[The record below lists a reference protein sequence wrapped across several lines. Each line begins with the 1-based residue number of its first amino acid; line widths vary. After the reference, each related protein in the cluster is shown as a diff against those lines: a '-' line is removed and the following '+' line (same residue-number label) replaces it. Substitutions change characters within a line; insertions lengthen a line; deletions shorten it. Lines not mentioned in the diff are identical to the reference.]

1 MMTSKP
7 RILVVTHQFT
17 PHVSPRTTRWSILCE
32 ELSSRGYEVHV
43 ITGTRQNGNENKDY
57 QVQYLGSDRL
67 GSLIESTRRASSKS
81 EENNIIKKLF
91 FFIAKRIYRLI
102 YRVFAWPDYSM
113 LWYFSVRMKI
123 KNIPDYDLLI
133 SVSLPFTSHLVAYTL
148 NKKRGTRWIMDIGD
162 PFYLKKDAPENN
174 KYLYSYLNKY
184 FENKFYKHASKVVFT
199 HKESMEHHKKT
210 FDTLNQKSSLLP
222 PVFHTKINK
231 KTNNFNYKKTPV
243 KVAYFGV
250 LTIGVR
256 TPDNFLSFIN
266 ALDMNNIEI
275 HWYTNED
282 SKHMIKSVYS
292 NSSKNFFHDM
302 VPRDEALDLMD
313 NEYHALLNIG
323 NQNPFQLPSKVI
335 EYISTG
341 KPIIHYSEIT
351 DDPVVGILNERSNS
365 IIINRNTNPE
375 QAKKE
380 FKEKMFSDKS
390 ISSVENFNSVFV
402 VNELLK
408 LI

>member
-113 LWYFSVRMKI
+113 LWYFSVRRKI

-133 SVSLPFTSHLVAYTL
+133 SVSLPYTSHLVAYTL

-199 HKESMEHHKKT
+199 HQESMEYHKKT
-210 FDTLNQKSSLLP
+210 FDTLNHKSSLLP

-250 LTIGVR
+250 LTMGVR

-266 ALDMNNIEI
+266 ELDMNNLEI

-292 NSSKNFFHDM
+292 KSSINFFHDM

-365 IIINRNTNPE
+365 IIINKNTNPE

-390 ISSVENFNSVFV
+390 VSSVENFNSVSV

>member
-43 ITGTRQNGNENKDY
+43 ITGTRQNGNENKNY

-113 LWYFSVRMKI
+113 LWYFSVRRKI

-292 NSSKNFFHDM
+292 KSSKNFFHDM

-365 IIINRNTNPE
+365 IIINRKTNPE

-390 ISSVENFNSVFV
+390 ISSVENFNSVSV

>member
-67 GSLIESTRRASSKS
+67 GSLIESTRRSSSKS
-81 EENNIIKKLF
+81 EENIIFKKLF

-184 FENKFYKHASKVVFT
+184 FENELSKKIHNKDLIESFVDKSELIAE
-199 HKESMEHHKKT
+199 HYENLELSKAMKEIMSCADKANQYVDKMEPWVLIKNEENRELVHEICST
-210 FDTLNQKSSLLP
+210 ALNLFRMLVIMIE
-222 PVFHTKINK
+222 PVTPELSRNSFLFLNEEPTWKDINK
-231 KTNNFNYKKTPV
+231 P
-243 KVAYFGV
+243 
-250 LTIGVR
+250 
-256 TPDNFLSFIN
+256 
-266 ALDMNNIEI
+266 
-275 HWYTNED
+275 
-282 SKHMIKSVYS
+282 
-292 NSSKNFFHDM
+292 
-302 VPRDEALDLMD
+302 
-313 NEYHALLNIG
+313 LLCHKI
-323 NQNPFQLPSKVI
+323 
-335 EYISTG
+335 
-341 KPIIHYSEIT
+341 
-351 DDPVVGILNERSNS
+351 
-365 IIINRNTNPE
+365 
-375 QAKKE
+375 
-380 FKEKMFSDKS
+380 
-390 ISSVENFNSVFV
+390 
-402 VNELLK
+402 
-408 LI
+408 

>member
-91 FFIAKRIYRLI
+91 FFVAKRIYRLI

-292 NSSKNFFHDM
+292 KSSKNFFHDM

-390 ISSVENFNSVFV
+390 VSSVENFNSVSV

>member
-1 MMTSKP
+1 MED
-7 RILVVTHQFT
+7 H
-17 PHVSPRTTRWSILCE
+17 
-32 ELSSRGYEVHV
+32 
-43 ITGTRQNGNENKDY
+43 N
-57 QVQYLGSDRL
+57 
-67 GSLIESTRRASSKS
+67 
-81 EENNIIKKLF
+81 
-91 FFIAKRIYRLI
+91 
-102 YRVFAWPDYSM
+102 
-113 LWYFSVRMKI
+113 
-123 KNIPDYDLLI
+123 
-133 SVSLPFTSHLVAYTL
+133 YT
-148 NKKRGTRWIMDIGD
+148 
-162 PFYLKKDAPENN
+162 FY
-174 KYLYSYLNKY
+174 
-184 FENKFYKHASKVVFT
+184 
-199 HKESMEHHKKT
+199 
-210 FDTLNQKSSLLP
+210 TLNQKSSLLP
-222 PVFHTKINK
+222 PVFHAKINK

-292 NSSKNFFHDM
+292 KSSKNFFHDM
-302 VPRDEALDLMD
+302 VPRDEALDLME

-365 IIINRNTNPE
+365 IIINKNTNPE

-390 ISSVENFNSVFV
+390 VSSVENFNSVSV

>member
-1 MMTSKP
+1 MTSKP

-32 ELSSRGYEVHV
+32 ELANRGYEVQV
-43 ITGTRQNGNENKDY
+43 ITGTRQNGNDSKNYK
-57 QVQYLGSDRL
+57 VQYLGSDRL
-67 GSLIESTRRASSKS
+67 GGLIESTRRASSKS
-81 EENNIIKKLF
+81 EENNLAIKLF
-91 FFIAKRIYRLI
+91 FFLAKRVYRLI
-102 YRVFAWPDYSM
+102 YRTFAWPDYSM
-113 LWYFSVRMKI
+113 LWYFSVRRKI
-123 KNIPDYDLLI
+123 NSIPEHDLLI
-133 SVSLPFTSHLVAYTL
+133 SVSLPFSSHLVAYTL

-184 FENKFYKHASKVVFT
+184 FENKFYKRASKVVFT
-199 HKESMEHHKKT
+199 HKESMEYHKQT
-210 FDTLNQKSSLLP
+210 FDILNNKSSLLP
-222 PVFHTKINK
+222 PVFLTKISE

-250 LTIGVR
+250 LTKGVR
-256 TPDNFLSFIN
+256 TPENFILFMNKLDIN
-266 ALDMNNIEI
+266 NLEF
-275 HWYTNED
+275 HWYTNDD
-282 SKHMIKSVYS
+282 SKQMVKATYS
-292 NSSKNFFHDM
+292 KYRRNFFHEM

-341 KPIIHYSEIT
+341 KPIVHYSEIS
-351 DDPVVGILNERSNS
+351 DDPVIGILKERSNS
-365 IIINRNTNPE
+365 IIINNNKNPE
-375 QAKKE
+375 QVKKE
-380 FKEKMFSDKS
+380 FKEKMFSDND
-390 ISSVENFNSVFV
+390 ISSVENFNSISA

>member
-1 MMTSKP
+1 MTSKP

-43 ITGTRQNGNENKDY
+43 ITGTRQNGNENKNY

-91 FFIAKRIYRLI
+91 FFVAKRIYRLI

-292 NSSKNFFHDM
+292 KSSKNFFHDM

-390 ISSVENFNSVFV
+390 ISSVENFNSVSV

>member
-1 MMTSKP
+1 MTSKP

-43 ITGTRQNGNENKDY
+43 ITGTRQNGNENKNY

-91 FFIAKRIYRLI
+91 FFVAKRIYRLI

-292 NSSKNFFHDM
+292 KSSKNFFHDM
-302 VPRDEALDLMD
+302 VPRDEALDLMN

-390 ISSVENFNSVFV
+390 ISSVENFNSVSV

>member
-1 MMTSKP
+1 MTSKP

-32 ELSSRGYEVHV
+32 ELANRGYEVQV
-43 ITGTRQNGNENKDY
+43 ITGTRQNGNDSKNYK
-57 QVQYLGSDRL
+57 VQYLGSDRL
-67 GSLIESTRRASSKS
+67 GGLIESTRRASSKS
-81 EENNIIKKLF
+81 EENNLAIKLF
-91 FFIAKRIYRLI
+91 FFLAKRIYRLI
-102 YRVFAWPDYSM
+102 YRTFAWPDYSM
-113 LWYFSVRMKI
+113 LWYFSVRRKI
-123 KNIPDYDLLI
+123 NSIPEHDLLI

-148 NKKRGTRWIMDIGD
+148 NKKRGSRWIMDIGD
-162 PFYLKKDAPENN
+162 PFYLKKEAPENN

-184 FENKFYKHASKVVFT
+184 FENKFYKRASKVVFT
-199 HKESMEHHKKT
+199 HKESMEYHKQT
-210 FDTLNQKSSLLP
+210 FDILNNKSSLLP
-222 PVFHTKINK
+222 PVFLTKISD

-250 LTIGVR
+250 LTKGVR
-256 TPDNFLSFIN
+256 TPENFILFMNKLDIN
-266 ALDMNNIEI
+266 NLEF
-275 HWYTNED
+275 HWYTNDD
-282 SKHMIKSVYS
+282 SKQMVKATYS
-292 NSSKNFFHDM
+292 KYRRNFFHEM

-341 KPIIHYSEIT
+341 KPIIHYSEII
-351 DDPVVGILNERSNS
+351 DDPVVDILKERSNS
-365 IIINRNTNPE
+365 IIINHNKNPE
-375 QAKKE
+375 QVKKE
-380 FKEKMFSDKS
+380 FKEKMFSDND
-390 ISSVENFNSVFV
+390 ISSVENFNSISA

>member
-43 ITGTRQNGNENKDY
+43 ITGTRQNGNENKNY

-113 LWYFSVRMKI
+113 LWYFSVRRGI
-123 KNIPDYDLLI
+123 KNIPDYDFLI

-199 HKESMEHHKKT
+199 HQESMEYHKKT
-210 FDTLNQKSSLLP
+210 FDTLNHKSSLLP

-250 LTIGVR
+250 LTMGVR

-266 ALDMNNIEI
+266 ELDMNNLEI

-292 NSSKNFFHDM
+292 KSSKNFFHDM

-365 IIINRNTNPE
+365 IIINKNTNPE

-390 ISSVENFNSVFV
+390 VSSVENFNSVSV

>member
-43 ITGTRQNGNENKDY
+43 ITGTRQNGNENKNY

-91 FFIAKRIYRLI
+91 FFVAKRIYRLI

-292 NSSKNFFHDM
+292 KSSKNFFHDM

-390 ISSVENFNSVFV
+390 ISSVENFNSVSV

>member
-43 ITGTRQNGNENKDY
+43 ITGTRQNGNENKNY

-91 FFIAKRIYRLI
+91 FFVAKRIYRLI

-113 LWYFSVRMKI
+113 LWYFSVRRKI

-266 ALDMNNIEI
+266 ALDINNIEI

-292 NSSKNFFHDM
+292 KSSKNFFHDM
-302 VPRDEALDLMD
+302 VPRDEALDLMN

-390 ISSVENFNSVFV
+390 ISSVENFNSVSV

>member
-365 IIINRNTNPE
+365 IIINRKTNPE

>member
-1 MMTSKP
+1 M
-7 RILVVTHQFT
+7 F
-17 PHVSPRTTRWSILCE
+17 
-32 ELSSRGYEVHV
+32 
-43 ITGTRQNGNENKDY
+43 
-57 QVQYLGSDRL
+57 
-67 GSLIESTRRASSKS
+67 
-81 EENNIIKKLF
+81 
-91 FFIAKRIYRLI
+91 
-102 YRVFAWPDYSM
+102 
-113 LWYFSVRMKI
+113 
-123 KNIPDYDLLI
+123 
-133 SVSLPFTSHLVAYTL
+133 
-148 NKKRGTRWIMDIGD
+148 
-162 PFYLKKDAPENN
+162 
-174 KYLYSYLNKY
+174 
-184 FENKFYKHASKVVFT
+184 HA
-199 HKESMEHHKKT
+199 
-210 FDTLNQKSSLLP
+210 
-222 PVFHTKINK
+222 KINK

-250 LTIGVR
+250 LTMGVR

-266 ALDMNNIEI
+266 ELDMNNLEI

-292 NSSKNFFHDM
+292 KSSKNFFHDM

-365 IIINRNTNPE
+365 IIINKNTNPE

-390 ISSVENFNSVFV
+390 VSSVENFNSVSV

>member
-67 GSLIESTRRASSKS
+67 GSLIESTRRSSSKS

-113 LWYFSVRMKI
+113 LWYFSVRRKI

-199 HKESMEHHKKT
+199 HQESMEYHKKT
-210 FDTLNQKSSLLP
+210 FDTLNHKSSLLP
-222 PVFHTKINK
+222 PVFHAKINK

-250 LTIGVR
+250 LTMGVR

-266 ALDMNNIEI
+266 ELDMNNLEI

-292 NSSKNFFHDM
+292 KSSKNFFHDM
-302 VPRDEALDLMD
+302 VPRDEALDLME

-365 IIINRNTNPE
+365 IIINKNTNPE

-390 ISSVENFNSVFV
+390 VSSVENFNSVSV